1 MAPLS
6 LALADEEDEDEEED
20 VRRCGAAAAVAVA
33 AGAVADTAVAAAVVL
48 GTLESSE
55 RSILTRRFFRP
66 RLDTEELFSVR
77 PNGTRV

>member
-1 MAPLS
+1 MVALS
-6 LALADEEDEDEEED
+6 LALADVEDEDEEED
-20 VRRCGAAAAVAVA
+20 VLCCGAA
-33 AGAVADTAVAAAVVL
+33 TAVATPVAVVVL
-48 GTLESSE
+48 GILERSE

>member
-1 MAPLS
+1 MALS
-6 LALADEEDEDEEED
+6 LALADEDDEDEEED
-20 VRRCGAAAAVAVA
+20 VLRCAAVAAVAV
-33 AGAVADTAVAAAVVL
+33 VAAAVVL
-48 GTLESSE
+48 GTLERSE